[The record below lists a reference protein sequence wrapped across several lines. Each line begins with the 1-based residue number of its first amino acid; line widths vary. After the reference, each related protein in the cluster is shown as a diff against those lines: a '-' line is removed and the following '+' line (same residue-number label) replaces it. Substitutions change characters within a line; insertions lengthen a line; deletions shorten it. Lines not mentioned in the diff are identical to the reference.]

1 MSNIDLKT
9 STEPEYKQRIR
20 ESLKFIPHRIMII
33 SGKGGVGK
41 STVATNLAFG
51 LTIYGEEVGLL
62 DLDIDGPN
70 VPRMLGI
77 ADEKPTIDEEK
88 QEIYPIYIPIGHNH
102 GMKVMSMALLVEHG
116 KAVIWRGPLKTN
128 LIYEFLGN
136 VSWGKLDYLVVD
148 LPPGTGDEPLTLAQ
162 NIPDC
167 AVIVVTT
174 PQDVSLMD
182 ARRAVNF
189 ARTLNLPVIGMVEN
203 MSGSLK
209 CPQCGKPIELFGE
222 GGGKRAAEEL
232 GVPFLGSI
240 PVDIGIV
247 EDCDAGK
254 PHILFHDDSPTAYA
268 FKEIVKRVQSFFRQD
283 Q

>member
-1 MSNIDLKT
+1 MAKIDLKT
-9 STEPEYKQRIR
+9 STEPEHTQRIR
-20 ESLKFIPHRIMII
+20 ESLNYIPHRIMII

-41 STVATNLAFG
+41 STVASNLAFG
-51 LTIYGEEVGLL
+51 LTLYSEEVGLV

-77 ADEKPTIDEEK
+77 EDEKPAMDEK
-88 QEIYPIYIPIGHNH
+88 RQEIYPIYIPFGHNH
-102 GMKVMSMALLVEHG
+102 GMKVMSMALLVDPG

-136 VSWGKLDYLVVD
+136 VVWGKLDYIIVD

-174 PQDVSLMD
+174 PQDVALMD

-189 ARTLNLPVIGMVEN
+189 ARTLKLPVIGVVEN

-209 CPQCGKPIELFGE
+209 CPECGETIELFGE

-240 PVDIGIV
+240 PVDPDIV
-247 EDCDAGK
+247 EDCDAGQ
-254 PHILFHDDSPTAYA
+254 PFILFHGDNPAAEA
-268 FKEIVKRVQSFFRQD
+268 FKGIVRKVQEYFNSR
-283 Q
+283 